1 MKKLIFPSVVIAL
14 MLVITGCPPAGNG
27 ELTGVMNRE
36 IWYEP
41 DPYGMLFIPM
51 GSYNM
56 GPNDQDVPW
65 AMTAQSK
72 TVSIQAFW
80 MDETEI
86 TNNEYR
92 QFCYWVRDSLA
103 YKILAGKDGNGNVP
117 ANKRDRSYL
126 KILGADDDIW
136 YEPDEMSDLDE
147 QLITSNPFINW
158 RTEIDWKVKDAQNE
172 LERAGFYYPPHERYY
187 RRKEFDVRKWNFEYY
202 WIDLQQAAK
211 KFYYT
216 DKDQNGLA
224 IEKTRT
230 YHHFDINVKEDNN
243 GEKKIQFRDFKSG
256 QFKELNQQ
264 QVTINGDFEE
274 YGGIVDNDPVKYFN
288 ERGEKVNVRSRASFI
303 MKDVIN
309 VYPDTLCWVR
319 DFSYSYNEPMT
330 KMYFWHPAYDHYPVV
345 GVSWKQARAFSIWRT
360 QLLNGFLAE
369 GGQTFVQ
376 DFRLPTESEWE
387 YASRGGLD
395 LSMYPWG
402 GYYTRNYTGCFI
414 ANFKPLRG
422 DYRAD
427 GGFHTVIVASFDPND
442 YGLYDMAGNVAE
454 WTRNA
459 FDESAYSF
467 TDDLNPD
474 YFYEAREEDHWQK
487 KRKVL
492 RGGSWKDIGYYMQC
506 GTRTYEYQDTAKSFI
521 GFRNVRTYLGRD
533 KNDDVSRSQVY

>member
-1 MKKLIFPSVVIAL
+1 MKKLIFPSIVMAL

-27 ELTGVMNRE
+27 EVMGVMDRE

-41 DPYGMLFIPM
+41 DPFGMLFIPM

-56 GPNDQDVPW
+56 GSNDQDVPW
-65 AMTAQSK
+65 AMTSQSK

-103 YKILAGKDGNGNVP
+103 YKILAGKDGNGNVTE
-117 ANKRDRSYL
+117 NTRGRSYMKL
-126 KILGADDDIW
+126 PVDEWYDPLYLSTLDD
-136 YEPDEMSDLDE
+136 
-147 QLITSNPFINW
+147 QLLTQNPFINW
-158 RTEIDWKVKDAQNE
+158 SASIDWKETAHADE

-211 KFYYT
+211 KFQY
-216 DKDQNGLA
+216 DDGK
-224 IEKTRT
+224 IRT
-230 YHHFDINVKEDNN
+230 YHHFDINVKENNN
-243 GEKKIQFRDFKSG
+243 GEKVIEFKDFKNG
-256 QFKELNQQ
+256 QFKELSQQ
-264 QVTINGDFEE
+264 QVTIMGDYEE
-274 YGGIVDNDPVKYFN
+274 YGGNVDLEPVKYFN
-288 ERGEKVNVRSRASFI
+288 ERGEKVNLRSRASFI

-319 DFSYSYNEPMT
+319 DFSYSYNEPMA
-330 KMYFWHPAYDHYPVV
+330 KMYFWHPAYDNYPVV

-360 QLLNGFLAE
+360 QLLNGYLSE

-427 GGFHTVIVASFDPND
+427 GGFHTVVVASFDPND
-442 YGLYDMAGNVAE
+442 YGLFDMSGNVAE

-459 FDESAYSF
+459 FDESAFSF

-474 YFYEAREEDHWQK
+474 YFYEARESDPVVN

-533 KNDDVSRSQVY
+533 KDDDISRSQVY